1 MRPASWRRGA
11 KLRVEELGFIVPID
25 RDNGRYRCKKN
36 SIQGFISSAYGVHG
50 LASQKINTTNA
61 EAQTPLKIHC
71 SVKNSFHC
79 KQGIIRKQGLV
90 CITCLN
96 TRQFEAQA

>member
-1 MRPASWRRGA
+1 MAARC

-25 RDNGRYRCKKN
+25 RDNGRYRCWKS
-36 SIQGFISSAYGVHG
+36 SIQGFISSAYDVHS
-50 LASQKINTTNA
+50 LASQEINTTNA

-71 SVKNSFHC
+71 SVMNSFHC
-79 KQGIIRKQGLV
+79 KQGIIRNQGLI

-96 TRQFEAQA
+96 TRQVEPQA